1 MEMFFF
7 SRNVTS
13 FLYNIHRHSVIR
25 SLPETLRMNK
35 TVHIWAFKTATG
47 SLVFCIL
54 LVTEQEQ
61 KNIYMIILY
70 GYTTETLQKWEPS
83 ATQEHANFSL
93 FFFITLHFCYTL
105 EKVFSAFLPCL
116 LSFWFPTHFQMSSF
130 TSSKIRVARN
140 AWKGQYLC
148 FKKSDWFLIS
158 LKITFFMRLMEN

>member
-93 FFFITLHFCYTL
+93 FFLLLFIFVIHLKTSF
-105 EKVFSAFLPCL
+105 L
-116 LSFWFPTHFQMSSF
+116 LSFHFFFLSASHSF
-130 TSSKIRVARN
+130 
-140 AWKGQYLC
+140 
-148 FKKSDWFLIS
+148 SDEFIYQ
-158 LKITFFMRLMEN
+158 FQN

>member
-54 LVTEQEQ
+54 LVTEQEY
-61 KNIYMIILY
+61 IYIYIY
-70 GYTTETLQKWEPS
+70 DYTIYYWNTSKMRAICHTRACKF
-83 ATQEHANFSL
+83 FS

-105 EKVFSAFLPCL
+105 ENVFSAFLPFL
-116 LSFWFPTHFQMSSF
+116 LSFCFPFIFRWVHLPVPKLELQEMHGRGNIF
-130 TSSKIRVARN
+130 V
-140 AWKGQYLC
+140 
-148 FKKSDWFLIS
+148 
-158 LKITFFMRLMEN
+158 LKNQIDF

>member
-83 ATQEHANFSL
+83 ATQEHANFFSIFLISFLLYTWKGL
-93 FFFITLHFCYTL
+93 FC
-105 EKVFSAFLPCL
+105 
-116 LSFWFPTHFQMSSF
+116 FPSMSSF
-130 TSSKIRVARN
+130 FLLPHS
-140 AWKGQYLC
+140 
-148 FKKSDWFLIS
+148 FSDEFIYQ
-158 LKITFFMRLMEN
+158 FQN